1 LPVELESGL
10 FRMLDDAL
18 AAHVAHKPDTLTM
31 HLDWGERLVVELTAG
46 KKPEVVDV
54 PDLPADGTELPPALA
69 EMVEERRKTY
79 QEAIEAARVK
89 SLSRLPDQAWREVS
103 SRARILGVDAQMLDD
118 GARLHLEVDL
128 PVVPESGATPRAAA
142 PA

>member
-1 LPVELESGL
+1 
-10 FRMLDDAL
+10 
-18 AAHVAHKPDTLTM
+18 M

-46 KKPEVVDV
+46 RKPQVVDA

-79 QEAIEAARVK
+79 RDAVEAARIK

-128 PVVPESGATPRAAA
+128 PAVVAATGTPDSAA